1 MSLFANLKPSQN
13 AKGIT
18 LTSLA
23 SDMEKL
29 NLISLYEAF
38 HEGLKFANKD
48 ITLDETY
55 ELIDMYYEEGGEVEN
70 FFMMISLFA
79 NFKPS
84 QNASYK
90 LIKFKFSISEESEV
104 KVISFAF
111 RFIKALVVNFK
122 T

>member
-1 MSLFANLKPSQN
+1 MKVLKINKKDYVLKFTTKALMSLN

-48 ITLDETY
+48 ITLDQTY
-55 ELIDMYYEEGGEVEN
+55 EIIDSYYEEAGEVEE
-70 FFMMISLFA
+70 FFTIVLEEYSKAMGLG
-79 NFKPS
+79 N
-84 QNASYK
+84 
-90 LIKFKFSISEESEV
+90 KFKEIM
-104 KVISFAF
+104 KQQQ
-111 RFIKALVVNFK
+111 N
-122 T
+122 

>member
-1 MSLFANLKPSQN
+1 MKVLKINKKDYVLKFTTKALMNLN

-48 ITLDETY
+48 ITLDQAY
-55 ELIDMYYEEGGEVEN
+55 ELIDLYYDNEV
-70 FFMMISLFA
+70 S
-79 NFKPS
+79 
-84 QNASYK
+84 
-90 LIKFKFSISEESEV
+90 
-104 KVISFAF
+104 VIPFAF

-122 T
+122 TISFLLIFSTFIY